1 MSHLG
6 LETMRQTSEGK
17 KMGKQTSK
25 QTDMRVLKKVVR
37 WERDSLHS
45 GFLGAPQTYC

>member
-6 LETMRQTSEGK
+6 LETMRQTRVGK
-17 KMGKQTSK
+17 KMGKERKK
-25 QTDMRVLKKVVR
+25 QTDLRVLRKFVR

-45 GFLGAPQTYC
+45 RFLGPLQT